1 MWQNFQMLQCF
12 QMLQILLRPKECY
25 KLSNVADIAEF
36 SRMLRMLLGLKK
48 KKNYYYNVAD
58 PAICCGCGRVVY
70 KKGGL
75 PNVAKSLKN
84 VANDAQPTKIV

>member
-1 MWQNFQMLQCF
+1 MWQNFQRLQCF

-48 KKNYYYNVAD
+48 KNKFITMFQILQFVAD
-58 PAICCGCGRVVY
+58 VAELFTKEGATKCCKVFKECRE
-70 KKGGL
+70 
-75 PNVAKSLKN
+75 
-84 VANDAQPTKIV
+84 

>member
-1 MWQNFQMLQCF
+1 
-12 QMLQILLRPKECY
+12 MLQILLSPKEYY

-48 KKNYYYNVAD
+48 KKKNYYNVAE
-58 PAICCGCGRVVY
+58 PTICCGCGRVVF
-70 KKGGL
+70 KKRGL